1 MGDLSGARFSGK
13 VLFATGGASGI
24 GAATAR
30 RFTAEGGHVAIVDI
44 DGTRAGLLAD
54 ELPGSVAIA
63 AEADDEDAIRDA
75 IASTVAELG
84 GIDCVLTAAGYA
96 DFGSLS
102 EFSLERWNRLFAVHA
117 TGTFLACKYAAPAL
131 RKAPSGSIVTVA
143 SVAALVAQPTTA
155 PTENPALVAPTNN
168 AAYGAA
174 KAAILGFS
182 RHLARDL
189 APDHIRV
196 NAIAPGSVRT
206 KMTED
211 LYTTRGGGD
220 YDVGAN
226 WSGLSNPQRRVAEAD
241 EIAGVACFLF
251 SDDAAFMTG
260 QTVICDGGQVIT

>member
-1 MGDLSGARFSGK
+1 MEGMSPARFSKK
-13 VLFATGGASGI
+13 VLLVTGGASGI

-30 RFTAEGGHVAIVDI
+30 RFTAEGGRVAIVDI
-44 DGTRAGLLAD
+44 DRERAASLAE
-54 ELPGSVAIA
+54 ELPGSVAIT
-63 AEADDEDAIRDA
+63 AEASDENAIRDA
-75 IASTVAELG
+75 IASTVADLG
-84 GIDCVLTAAGYA
+84 GIDCLLTAAGYA
-96 DFGSLS
+96 DFGPLGD
-102 EFSLERWNRLFAVHA
+102 FSLERWNRLLAVHA

-131 RKAPSGSIVTVA
+131 RQRAGGSIVTVA

-155 PTENPALVAPTNN
+155 PTANPEVVAPTNN

-174 KAAILGFS
+174 KAAVLGLS

-206 KMTED
+206 QMTED

-220 YDVGAN
+220 YELGAE
-226 WSGLSNPQRRVAEAD
+226 WSALSNPQRRVAESD

-251 SDDAAFMTG
+251 SDDAAFITG
-260 QTVICDGGQVIT
+260 ETVVCDGGQTVT

>member
-1 MGDLSGARFSGK
+1 MGAVSQARFSGK
-13 VLFATGGASGI
+13 VLFVTGGASGI

-30 RFTAEGGHVAIVDI
+30 RFTAEGGRVAIVDI
-44 DGTRAGLLAD
+44 DDKKAGLLAD
-54 ELPGSVAIA
+54 ELPGSLAIA
-63 AEADDEDAIRDA
+63 AEASDENAIRDA
-75 IASTVAELG
+75 VASTVSDLG
-84 GIDCVLTAAGYA
+84 GVDCVLTAAGYA
-96 DFGSLS
+96 DFGPLS

-117 TGTFLACKYAAPAL
+117 TGTFLACKYATSAL
-131 RKAPSGSIVTVA
+131 RQCSGGSIVTVA

-155 PTENPALVAPTNN
+155 PTENPARVAPTNN

-206 KMTED
+206 QMTED
-211 LYTTRGGGD
+211 LYATRGGGD
-220 YDVGAN
+220 YELGAG
-226 WSGLSNPQRRVAEAD
+226 WSALSNPQRRVAQAD

-251 SDDAAFMTG
+251 SDDAAFVTG
-260 QTVICDGGQVIT
+260 QTVVCDGGQVVT